1 MAHLSLRSSRLRRTW
16 GERLVLVV
24 LVLFVVGSAGGAV
37 GVAYATWR
45 FGQVDKIDVDLP
57 DAADGV
63 PRNYLVVGSDSRE
76 RIDPDAPD
84 AGVFGPDGGGRR
96 SDTILIVRVDPR
108 GERASMLSI
117 PRDLW
122 VPIAGTDERQ
132 RINSAYAQGPQVLAD
147 TIQQYL
153 GIPVNHYVEVDFRG
167 FNELVG
173 AIDGVPM
180 YFERAMRDPNSG
192 LDILHPGCV
201 TLDPQPALAFVRSR
215 HLEYMLD
222 GEYRTDPSG
231 DLGRITR
238 QQLFIRQAISRAVS
252 KGFSNPVTLNRLV
265 EVGVG
270 SVGVDDKLS
279 ASELLALGRRFQSFS
294 GDRLVTYTLPVTDF
308 RTDGGAQVLALQE
321 EAATPVLDL
330 FRDRPG
336 AVPGGGVGPSGPLTE
351 PDVSVR
357 VLNGTGV
364 PNHAGNVAGAL
375 ERAGFDIAAVGNV
388 SEIGG
393 GRLDRSEILFN
404 PVDLPAAGLLVRHL
418 SAGARLRPDDDVEP
432 GAAILVTGQDFTTV
446 EAAALDRAV
455 DDGEP
460 PGTEQAAAEVESDD
474 AGADGVTEAANDG
487 RPPVATTTVPVGRT
501 PGEAPPGEPCG

>member
-1 MAHLSLRSSRLRRTW
+1 MAHLPPPSTRPRRRRTW
-16 GERLVLVV
+16 GERVVLAV
-24 LVLFVVGSAGGAV
+24 LVLLVAGSASGAV
-37 GVAYATWR
+37 GVAYGTWR

-57 DAADGV
+57 DVVDGA

-76 RIDPDAPD
+76 RVDPDAPD

-108 GERASMLSI
+108 GEASMLSV

-132 RINSAYAQGPQVLAD
+132 RINSAYAEGPQVLAD

-167 FNELVG
+167 FKELVG

-180 YFERAMRDPNSG
+180 YFERAMRDTNSG
-192 LDILHPGCV
+192 LDVLHPGCI
-201 TLDPQPALAFVRSR
+201 TLDPPQALAFARSR

-238 QQLFIRQAISRAVS
+238 QQRFIRQAISRAVS

-265 EVGVG
+265 DVGVG
-270 SVGVDDKLS
+270 SVGIDDELS
-279 ASELLALGRRFQSFS
+279 APDLVGLGRRFQSFS
-294 GDRLVTYTLPVTDF
+294 GDELVTHTLPVTDF
-308 RTDGGAQVLALQE
+308 RTDGGAEVLALQE
-321 EAATPVLDL
+321 QAATPVLDL

-336 AVPGGGVGPSGPLTE
+336 GVPGGGAGPSGLLTE
-351 PDVSVR
+351 ADVSVR

-364 PNHAGNVAGAL
+364 EHHAGNVAGAL
-375 ERAGFDIAAVGNV
+375 DRAGFDIAAVGNV
-388 SEIGG
+388 SEIGDQ
-393 GRLDRSEILFN
+393 RLDRTEILFN
-404 PVDLPAAGLLVRHL
+404 PVDLRAADLLVRHL
-418 SAGARLRPDDDVEP
+418 SAGARLRPDTDVAA
-432 GAAILVTGQDFTTV
+432 GAAILVTGRDFTTV
-446 EAAALDRAV
+446 EAAALERAV
-455 DDGEP
+455 DAGEP
-460 PGTEQAAAEVESDD
+460 PGTEPTAATAGDAD
-474 AGADGVTEAANDG
+474 AGADGGEQAGSAATT
-487 RPPVATTTVPVGRT
+487 TTTVPVGRT
-501 PGEAPPGEPCG
+501 PGEAPPGERCG